1 MSGNTWYHSVQR
13 EERRLRVLENRVLRI
28 IFGPERDD
36 EVRGKLRIL
45 HNEGL
50 NDLYCS
56 PNIVRLIKS

>member
-50 NDLYCS
+50 NDLFCS